1 MPEPGPPELRA
12 ERTTETGGLSWFLAG
27 AASWFTGYGMQG
39 VLFSTLLVVELGE
52 GPARVGAAQSALMV
66 PAVVLILLGGAVAD
80 RVDRRRLLIALHVA
94 AAGIVLTLCAVLAN
108 GGLGY
113 GVLIAYALAIGTV
126 QAFVMPAR
134 DSLLSE
140 VAGGNLG
147 RGVAA
152 LNLIQWGTQ
161 AAGAFLASSARLLGA
176 VPMLAI
182 QADRAA
188 GHIPAGSWRWR
199 SQGFGPNNRRLCPGS

>member
-108 GGLGY
+108 G
-113 GVLIAYALAIGTV
+113 
-126 QAFVMPAR
+126 
-134 DSLLSE
+134 E
-140 VAGGNLG
+140 VEQFRRLVDELG
-147 RGVAA
+147 RVFVGDEFRMVDQV
-152 LNLIQWGTQ
+152 LLLLPLIRRK
-161 AAGAFLASSARLLGA
+161 RLL
-176 VPMLAI
+176 
-182 QADRAA
+182 
-188 GHIPAGSWRWR
+188 PAHPTPS
-199 SQGFGPNNRRLCPGS
+199 L